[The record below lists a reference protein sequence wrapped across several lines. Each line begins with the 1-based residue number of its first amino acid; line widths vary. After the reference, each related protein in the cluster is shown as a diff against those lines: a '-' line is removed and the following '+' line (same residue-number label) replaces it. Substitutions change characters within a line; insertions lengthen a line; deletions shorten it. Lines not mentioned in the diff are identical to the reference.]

1 MSFGIPRCYA
11 ERCLA
16 EREAARLA
24 EREAADGCRPAGR
37 TATLWD
43 MVTTLVF
50 LVRHAKAANRDVW
63 TGGDRGRPLVER
75 GRVQAD
81 RLAFDAPDLAGW
93 VRATAGEHPG
103 EAVVGVS
110 HGDLIPL
117 YLLRARIVSGAT

>member
-11 ERCLA
+11 ERCLAKREAARLAEREAARLAEREAARLAEREAARLA

-37 TATLWD
+37 TATLWY

-63 TGGDRGRPLVER
+63 TGGDRGRP
-75 GRVQAD
+75 
-81 RLAFDAPDLAGW
+81 
-93 VRATAGEHPG
+93 
-103 EAVVGVS
+103 
-110 HGDLIPL
+110 
-117 YLLRARIVSGAT
+117 